1 MGKGK
6 NSRGRLSSIDQLPV
20 EANPAIQWA
29 ASEIIENSL
38 TQDQIREELNRQLAD
53 IAREQKIT
61 IEPISRSAFNRYS
74 TRTTALTRQL
84 AETREVARTVAEAL
98 GPDAHDDATILLVQ
112 LIKQA
117 SIDIFQKKA
126 LSSKEIMELS
136 RALNSAMAAQKSSAE
151 NKEREEEKQ
160 RRELEKAA
168 EVATNAILEKDPKQ
182 DANSVLNAIREAY
195 GIGGTDE

>member
-1 MGKGK
+1 MEKGK

-160 RRELEKAA
+160 RRALEEAA
-168 EVATNAILEKDPKQ
+168 KTATNAILEKDPEQ

>member
-1 MGKGK
+1 MGNGK
-6 NSRGRLSSIDQLPV
+6 NTRGRLSSIDQLPV

-29 ASEIIENSL
+29 ASEIIDNSL
-38 TQDQIREELNRQLAD
+38 TQDQIREELNRQLAQ
-53 IAREQKIT
+53 IAKEQRIT
-61 IEPISRSAFNRYS
+61 IEPISRSSFNRYS

-84 AETREVARTVAEAL
+84 AETREVAKTVAEAL
-98 GPDAHDDATILLVQ
+98 GPEAHDDATILLVQ

-136 RALNSAMAAQKSSAE
+136 RALNSAMAAQKASAA

-160 RRELEKAA
+160 RRALEEAAKAA
-168 EVATNAILEKDPKQ
+168 TDAILEKDPKQ

>member
-1 MGKGK
+1 MAKKK
-6 NSRGRLSSIDQLPV
+6 NGRGRLSTIDLLPV

-29 ASEIIENSL
+29 ASEIVDNSL
-38 TQDQIREELNRQLAD
+38 TQDQIREELNRRLKE
-53 IAREQKIT
+53 IGC
-61 IEPISRSAFNRYS
+61 EPISSSSFNRYS

-136 RALNSAMAAQKSSAE
+136 RALNSAMAAQKSSSD

-160 RRELEKAA
+160 KRALEEAAKA
-168 EVATNAILEKDPKQ
+168 ATNAILEKDPKQ
-182 DANSVLNAIREAY
+182 DANAVLNAIRNAY
-195 GIGGTDE
+195 GIGGSDE